1 MVIGETSHAFDG
13 DGGNVDDVV
22 FSTTDPLGFNTSG
35 PGVNQQFIDES
46 GLEAGVAPLAVQPAV
61 HRPRGRVPFADEIE
75 VGRA

>member
-13 DGGNVDDVV
+13 DGGNVDNVV

-46 GLEAGVAPLAVQPAV
+46 GLEGTSDLDPDL
-61 HRPRGRVPFADEIE
+61 RADFLN
-75 VGRA
+75 GAMGSSRSALR